1 MLWDALRY
9 GLRMALHA
17 IKKWLQH
24 SWNHFMYGLLY
35 FRDNADLAEDGNLI
49 VLPLERLYDAD
60 DHDYER
66 RNYSNNRY
74 DPTKERNDAQ
84 ECAAKV
90 PERQTNA
97 LVCMMSDIVG
107 RRANQ
112 EREQ

>member
-1 MLWDALRY
+1 
-9 GLRMALHA
+9 
-17 IKKWLQH
+17 
-24 SWNHFMYGLLY
+24 MYGLLY

-84 ECAAKV
+84 SAQQRFQSVK
-90 PERQTNA
+90 QTHWFA
-97 LVCMMSDIVG
+97 
-107 RRANQ
+107 
-112 EREQ
+112 